1 MDAILKGVDR
11 LVAVVVG
18 AIVAASA
25 ASVCLNVFYRY
36 ALSSGLVW
44 ADEIPGY
51 FLVWIAFLG
60 AYLAIRGEGHIAFDM
75 FVEKLPEGPR
85 QVAQTVIDLVVV
97 GFLAVLLVLSIDMIA
112 VVGNREIETAEI
124 PQGVFMAVLPISAG
138 LMILG
143 LLARILSRWRG

>member
-1 MDAILKGVDR
+1 MDAVLKGIDR
-11 LVAVVVG
+11 LVAVIVG

-25 ASVCLNVFYRY
+25 VAVCLNVFYRY

-75 FVEKLPEGPR
+75 FVEKLPEKPR
-85 QVAQTVIDLVVV
+85 RIVQTVIDLLVI
-97 GFLAVLLVLSIDMIA
+97 GFLAILLVLSIDMIA
-112 VVGNREIETAEI
+112 VVGGREIETAEV
-124 PQGVFMAVLPISAG
+124 PQGTFMAVLPLSAG

-143 LLARILSRWRG
+143 LSARILTRWRA

>member
-1 MDAILKGVDR
+1 MLRGIDR
-11 LVAVVVG
+11 LVAVIVG

-25 ASVCLNVFYRY
+25 VSVCLNVFYRY

-51 FLVWIAFLG
+51 FLVWIACLG

-75 FVEKLPEGPR
+75 FVEMLPERPR
-85 QVAQTVIDLVVV
+85 QVAQTVIDLLIV

-112 VVGNREIETAEI
+112 VVGNREIETAQI
-124 PQGVFMAVLPISAG
+124 PQGVFMAVLPLSAG

-143 LLARILSRWRG
+143 LLARILTRWRG